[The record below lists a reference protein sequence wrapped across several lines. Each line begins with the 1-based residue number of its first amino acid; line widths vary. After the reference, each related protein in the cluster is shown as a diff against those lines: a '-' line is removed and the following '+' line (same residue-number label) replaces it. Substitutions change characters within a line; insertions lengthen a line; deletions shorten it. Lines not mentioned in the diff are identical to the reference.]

1 MWKTYVAVLNND
13 LARNIPNFNNNGDQ
27 ISSFQVPTKNS
38 FTPIP
43 SFFNYVWMLH
53 CHKKGFHVVTVHRH
67 ACLSHHIFVIAS
79 VKFQHQQ
86 VSLFYHELRDFEDG
100 YNGRREAFFI
110 FC

>member
-53 CHKKGFHVVTVHRH
+53 CHKKGFHIVTVTPP
-67 ACLSHHIFVIAS
+67 CLFVSSHICYRICKIPASASFIILSRIAG
-79 VKFQHQQ
+79 F
-86 VSLFYHELRDFEDG
+86 
-100 YNGRREAFFI
+100 
-110 FC
+110 